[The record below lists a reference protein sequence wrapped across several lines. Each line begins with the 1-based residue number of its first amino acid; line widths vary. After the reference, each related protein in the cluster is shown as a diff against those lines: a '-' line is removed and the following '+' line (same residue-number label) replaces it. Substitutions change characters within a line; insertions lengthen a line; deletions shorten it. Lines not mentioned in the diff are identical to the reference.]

1 MHVAC
6 QAKIYDIFQIGAFG
20 ACCATKKVAARMFWT
35 WSRPMSR
42 RKRPT
47 GLVLDPTYLL
57 EWRKF
62 RDLSLEDVG
71 KLMGIDKTA
80 ISRIE
85 RGLTPYDQ
93 IHLQQMSEIYR
104 ATIPDLLYTDPRRQT
119 QPNQFGMVGFQNVP
133 QGDKKVRRRTPA
145 DELAETFAKLKF
157 PEEID
162 AVKTIIEALA
172 AKRKKGD

>member
-1 MHVAC
+1 
-6 QAKIYDIFQIGAFG
+6 
-20 ACCATKKVAARMFWT
+20 
-35 WSRPMSR
+35 MSR
-42 RKRPT
+42 RKRPE
-47 GLVLDPTYLL
+47 GLELEPTYLL

-62 RDLSLEDVG
+62 RDMSLEDVG
-71 KLMGIDKTA
+71 KRMGIDKTA

-119 QPNQFGMVGFQNVP
+119 QPNQFGTVGFQNVP
-133 QGDKKVRRRTPA
+133 QGDKKARRRTPA
-145 DELAETFAKLKF
+145 DELTEMFAKLKL

-162 AVKTIIEALA
+162 AVKMMIEALTA
-172 AKRKKGD
+172 RRKNKPGDD